1 MKKIFL
7 SIISTVVL
15 ISSLIFISCSD
26 PVFYYIS
33 KDVPS
38 ESATINGIIRSIAR
52 YTIDDTEYIVTVS
65 SKGIVYKPVAYNEGS
80 NNYSWDE
87 STQEHGTWT
96 KISADEL
103 PFTMHYYD
111 YTNAEH
117 HGQQILKVV
126 ADEENLYVVTVEYNI
141 NSDEGTSCPK
151 AFYIW
156 TVKPTESEKG
166 KWNTLSAS
174 NWTEI
179 LDENDEIDKTAAIYE
194 YGDYTYTGINV
205 FSTNSAQKS
214 ERKVVLRIGNGSS
227 YSIDK
232 DGNSTITYYEIS
244 NETINS
250 SAFTISADEILDSDS
265 AGDSVNVNGI
275 AILDGT
281 TYYATTQSLTTNA
294 TFETQATA
302 MYWGNGSSLYYQL
315 SGGEATKSVDASYT
329 ITSLAICEDA
339 IIIGRGQNSSSYLS
353 SSGGVEKV
361 QFTTESGEYTN
372 IPESSLGTF
381 ETNAQ
386 TQLLSSYLVQTMFNS
401 TPGKAELDSALYAS
415 LYFIGSGSST
425 SVSYNNI
432 GLWSYYPSRGN
443 WNRE

>member
-1 MKKIFL
+1 MKKIFT
-7 SIISTVVL
+7 SIISTLAL

-52 YTIDDTEYIVTVS
+52 YTVDNTEYIVTVS
-65 SKGIVYKPVAYNEGS
+65 SEGIVYKRVAYNESGT
-80 NNYSWDE
+80 YKWDE
-87 STQEHGTWT
+87 TTQSHDTWK
-96 KISADEL
+96 KITQSEL

-111 YTNAEH
+111 YTEAEH
-117 HGQQILKVV
+117 HGEQILKVL
-126 ADEENLYVVTVEYNI
+126 ADDAYLYVVTVSYNI
-141 NSDEGTSCPK
+141 NSDEGTSCPEN
-151 AFYIW
+151 FYIW
-156 TVKPTESEKG
+156 TVKPTEKSSGE
-166 KWNTLSAS
+166 WNTLSS
-174 NWTEI
+174 DNWKEI
-179 LDENDEIDKTAAIYE
+179 LNSNSAIDKTAAIYE
-194 YGDYTYTGINV
+194 SGDYTFTALNI

-227 YSIDK
+227 ADSK
-232 DGNSTITYYEIS
+232 SNKTRKYYEIS
-244 NETINS
+244 GGAINS
-250 SAFTISADEILDSDS
+250 TDFAISSAEILDSDS
-265 AGDSVNVNGI
+265 NGDSVSVNGI

-281 TYYATTQSLTTNA
+281 TYYSSTQSLTTNA
-294 TFETQATA
+294 TFDTQATA
-302 MYWGNGSSLYYQL
+302 MYWGNGSKLYYQI

-329 ITSLAICEDA
+329 INSLAICKDA
-339 IIIGRGQNSSSYLS
+339 IIIGRGQDSYSYLS

-361 QFTTESGEYTN
+361 QFTTDSSGFTN
-372 IPESSLGTF
+372 IPESSLGIF

-401 TPGKAELDSALYAS
+401 TPGLIERESSLYAS

>member
-7 SIISTVVL
+7 SIISTL
-15 ISSLIFISCSD
+15 ALFSSLIFISCSD

-52 YTIDDTEYIVTVS
+52 YTINDTEYIVTVS

-80 NNYSWDE
+80 GNYTWVTE
-87 STQEHGTWT
+87 TQDHDKWT
-96 KISADEL
+96 TISQSEL
-103 PFTMHYYD
+103 PFTLHYYD
-111 YTNAEH
+111 YTDAKH
-117 HGQQILKVV
+117 YGQQILKVL
-126 ADEENLYVVTVEYNI
+126 ADAENLYVVTVSYYI
-141 NSDEGTSCPK
+141 NDDEGTSCPEN
-151 AFYIW
+151 FYIY

-166 KWNTLSAS
+166 KWNTLSS
-174 NWTEI
+174 SEWTEI
-179 LDENDEIDKTAAIYE
+179 LTSNNNIDKTAAIYE
-194 YGDYTYTGINV
+194 SGDYTFTAINV

-227 YSIDK
+227 ADSNGDK
-232 DGNSTITYYEIS
+232 TRKYYEIS
-244 NETINS
+244 GGAINS
-250 SAFTISADEILDSDS
+250 SAITISADEILDSDS
-265 AGDSVNVNGI
+265 DGASVSVNGI

-281 TYYATTQSLTTNA
+281 TYYSSTQSLTTNA
-294 TFETQATA
+294 TFDTQATA
-302 MYWGNGSSLYYQL
+302 MYWGNGAYLYYQI

-329 ITSLAICEDA
+329 INSLAICKDA

-361 QFTTESGEYTN
+361 QFTTDPEGNYTN

-401 TPGKAELDSALYAS
+401 TPGFAELESSLYAS